1 MNIIGLELD
10 YIPTFHI
17 LPNAYIS
24 LGKSIWLN
32 FSWLNFQLSIR
43 HVSCDYKASIRSLY
57 IPSITLNSY
66 LNSGYLVSF
75 EICAF
80 GYTYRKG
87 LFKRKDRDI
96 QPTDN
101 TNGFVPSGWFLQ
113 FGNPMADDFLKDL
126 HNLINKFKDKEEQS

>member
-32 FSWLNFQLSIR
+32 FSWLNFQLFIR

-57 IPSITLNSY
+57 TPSATLHTY
-66 LNSGYLVSF
+66 PNSGYLVSF
-75 EICAF
+75 EVCAH
-80 GYTYRKG
+80 GYVYRKG
-87 LFKRKDRDI
+87 LFKRKDRNI

-101 TNGFVPSGWFLQ
+101 TSGFVPSGWFLQ
-113 FGNPMADDFLKDL
+113 FGNPVDDFLKDL
-126 HNLINKFKDKEEQS
+126 HDLINKFKDKEEQP